1 MAHFLIKSIKSTF
14 VKINSLE
21 GKEVRPDEESKCE
34 SSEKEEAW
42 QRTSFIA
49 NSWFRTSA
57 ARLGYFLQ
65 NFRYKFSYKS
75 SPNIFGLF

>member
-1 MAHFLIKSIKSTF
+1 MKRVN
-14 VKINSLE
+14 VK
-21 GKEVRPDEESKCE
+21 V
-34 SSEKEEAW
+34 SEKEEAW